1 MADQKESSV
10 LFSLKE
16 LMNLEEDR
24 IREEE
29 AEKARRARAEL
40 DAREAKDRA
49 ARDAEERRLREEEER
64 RRGEDLRKREEQT
77 RLEAIR
83 QGEVEK
89 ARAEAEHRARM
100 DAMAAQQA
108 HEAKL
113 ATINQDEHKKRLQ
126 MTVGVIAFVFV
137 AALIG
142 GGVYFKKHN
151 DQVNRERAENERAR
165 AELEARATA
174 AENQV
179 KQSQEKES
187 ELKSAL
193 NNAKDEADRAR
204 IQQELTKAQEQT
216 AVARRSLHAVGGGST
231 SSGSSGASKPASK
244 PACNCTPGDPLCS
257 CL

>member
-29 AEKARRARAEL
+29 AEKARRARVEL
-40 DAREAKDRA
+40 EARETRERS
-49 ARDAEERRLREEEER
+49 ARESEERRLREEEER
-64 RRGEDLRKREEQT
+64 RRAEELRKREEQT

-89 ARAEAEHRARM
+89 ARAEAEHKARAE
-100 DAMAAQQA
+100 AMAAQRA
-108 HEAKL
+108 HEAQL

-126 MTVGVIAFVFV
+126 ITVGVVAFVFV
-137 AALIG
+137 AAVIG
-142 GGVYFKKHN
+142 GGIAFKKHN
-151 DQVNRERAENERAR
+151 DQVNRERQEDARAR

-179 KQSQEKES
+179 KESQEKES
-187 ELKSAL
+187 ALKSAL

-204 IQQELTKAQEQT
+204 IQAELTKAQEQT
-216 AVARRSLHAVGGGST
+216 AAARRGLRTVGGSG
-231 SSGSSGASKPASK
+231 SGSSGGSKPAAAK

>member
-29 AEKARRARAEL
+29 VQKATRARAEL
-40 DAREAKDRA
+40 EAREAKERA
-49 ARDAEERRLREEEER
+49 AREAEERRLREEEELR
-64 RRGEDLRKREEQT
+64 RAEELRKREEQT

-89 ARAEAEHRARM
+89 ARTEAEHKARM
-100 DAMAAQQA
+100 EAMAAQRA
-108 HEAKL
+108 HEAQL
-113 ATINQDEHKKRLQ
+113 ASISQDQHKKRLQ
-126 MTVGVIAFVFV
+126 ITIGVVAFLFVGAV
-137 AALIG
+137 IG
-142 GGVYFKKHN
+142 GLTYLKKHN
-151 DQVNRERAENERAR
+151 DQVAREQQEMAQAK
-165 AELEARATA
+165 AELEARVAA
-174 AENQV
+174 AEQQI
-179 KQSQEKES
+179 KDSQAKEA

-204 IQQELTKAQEQT
+204 IQGELTKVQEQT
-216 AVARRSLHAVGGGST
+216 AVARRAVRAAGSG
-231 SSGSSGASKPASK
+231 SGSGSSGASKPASK